1 MIPKYQ
7 KESIHFSKAQW
18 QAIYESGQNIL
29 VSASAGSG
37 KTSVLVERVIQKV
50 MQGVGVNELL
60 IVTFTEVA
68 ASQMKSRIKAA
79 IENKLRG
86 EDLTSEMKIHFYKQL
101 QDLPLANISTF
112 HAFCLTVIH
121 RFFHLVPMDPSFRL
135 QTDETEIQL
144 AKEEVWN
151 RLSEQLLEGE
161 DTENFQS
168 LISNFSTDKSDE
180 GLRDIVFQ
188 LYEFARVDSN
198 PCVWIQSLSKI
209 YEMKGDP
216 VDSPI
221 YQKLMKPSLLAK
233 LEHSLF
239 EFQLLF
245 EHAESTGNLKFIQM
259 CKEKLMWVRR
269 ATYFLEE
276 NRLEEWDGALRLVQ
290 FPAFRFSKKEENYED
305 VMALKSSWES
315 AKENLAQIANYGNY
329 LGGDSYHW
337 RILKQSERLVSN
349 LADVTLHFYQ
359 EYQQQK
365 EEDHLLDFSDLEH
378 FALKIFNTKN
388 DENIWEAQNYYKK
401 RFSEILIDEYQDVN
415 RLQIEILSK
424 VSRSNNQ
431 FMVGDVKQSIYSFRL
446 ADSTIFMEC
455 FDKFQDQNQGRLL
468 VLAENYRSREE
479 IIHFINLVFFQL
491 MDKDMGQIA
500 YSREVELVAG
510 TKFPESK
517 NFHPEILLYEQGDSV
532 VFDEGKEQDFKSAQ
546 AKEEGVDEDLETD
559 LKISSIEGEIHL
571 TAQKICE
578 LIDSSFEIWDDKKE
592 SFRPV
597 TYGDIVILT
606 STKSENKKIQEIL
619 THYGIANH
627 VTDANTYFQ
636 TTEIQTMMSLLK
648 IIDNPYQDIPLASVL
663 RSPIVGL
670 NEIELAEIRLQDK
683 QGYFYEAVKRKA
695 EVDSKIAHFL
705 EQLNHWRMMARKISL
720 AELIWD
726 IYSTS
731 AYVDF
736 VGAQRNGVQRQENL
750 YALAQRAAQFEE
762 NSARGLFQF
771 VRFIQKMQE
780 KKKDL
785 AEPVFATNENMVE
798 IMTIHRSKGLEF
810 PVVFLIHL
818 SKKFNLRDLSNDA
831 VMDEHLGLGI
841 CYLDLETRLQY
852 ESLPFL
858 MMRQI
863 KQEKLL
869 SEEYRKF
876 YVAMT
881 RAAQKLF
888 LVGSVK
894 NLENSLAK
902 WVSGVS
908 SKEVVLSKEVRLK
921 TQNFMDLLM
930 MTLIRH
936 RHGKWL
942 DLKREV
948 AEVSKIKF
956 HPANFEITNVN
967 SVQLYEKELKM
978 KAREVDQ
985 LNIGK
990 EKIQDYAEE
999 FRIAKRRLEFCYPHI
1014 VATKTASYQ
1023 SVSEMKQVFGVSDQE
1038 NYRALKLDPKELPTN
1053 RYVRRSLATPQF
1065 LESSSIQKITP
1076 AMIGVATHLL
1086 LKTVDLTVQPTEE
1099 ILVNLLQHFVK
1110 EGVLTRQVAEKI
1122 EIKKVVS
1129 FFETALG
1136 QLLLMHHENVYR
1148 EEAFSMLISPSKIYT
1163 NYSDVTDDKVLVHGM
1178 VDGYIDFGE
1187 EVLLFD
1193 YKTDRLSPVPKP
1205 EEIEE
1210 VKNRYQAQIL
1220 LYRLALEKALQKRVL
1235 SAKLI
1240 LLSENIVVE
1249 MQDSSLL

>member
-1 MIPKYQ
+1 MIPVYQ
-7 KESIHFSKAQW
+7 KERTHFSEVQW

-50 MQGVGVNELL
+50 MQGTGVNELL
-60 IVTFTEVA
+60 IVTFTEAA
-68 ASQMKSRIKAA
+68 ASQMKSRIKVA
-79 IENKLRG
+79 IEKKLR
-86 EDLTSEMKIHFYKQL
+86 EDDLTLEMKIHFSKQL
-101 QDLPLANISTF
+101 QELPLANISTF

-135 QTDETEIQL
+135 QTDETGIEL

-151 RLSEQLLEGE
+151 RLSERLLEGE

-198 PCVWIQSLSKI
+198 PRVWIQSLSKI
-209 YEMKGDP
+209 YKMEGDP
-216 VDSPI
+216 VSSPI
-221 YQKLMKPSLLAK
+221 YQKLMKPFLLAK
-233 LEHSLF
+233 LERSCF

-245 EHAESTGNLKFIQM
+245 ENAECTRNLKLIQM
-259 CKEKLMWVRR
+259 CEEKLQWVRR
-269 ATYFLEE
+269 AAHFLEE
-276 NRLEEWDGALRLVQ
+276 NKLEEWDEALRMVK
-290 FPAFRFSKKEENYED
+290 FSAFRFSKKEENYEE

-315 AKENLAQIANYGNY
+315 AKENLKKIANYENY
-329 LGGDSYHW
+329 LGRDSYHW
-337 RILKQSERLVSN
+337 RILKQSEGLVSY
-349 LADVTLHFYQ
+349 LASVTLHFYQ
-359 EYQQQK
+359 GYQQQK

-378 FALKIFNTKN
+378 FALKILNTKN
-388 DENIWEAQNYYKK
+388 DENLWEAQDYYQK
-401 RFSEILIDEYQDVN
+401 RFSEVLIDEYQDVN
-415 RLQIEILSK
+415 RLQVEILSK
-424 VSRSNNQ
+424 VSRNDNQ
-431 FMVGDVKQSIYSFRL
+431 FMVGDVKQSIYGFRL
-446 ADSTIFMEC
+446 ADPTLFMEC
-455 FDKFQDQNQGRLL
+455 FDKFQNQDVGRLL

-479 IIHFINLVFFQL
+479 IIHFINLVFSQL
-491 MDKDMGQIA
+491 MDKEMGQVS

-510 TKFPESK
+510 AKFPESE

-532 VFDEGKEQDFKSAQ
+532 VFDENEGADFKRDQ
-546 AKEEGVDEDLETD
+546 TKKEVEEDLEID
-559 LKISSIEGEIHL
+559 SKIGSVEGEICL
-571 TAQKICE
+571 TAQKISE
-578 LIDSSFEIWDDKKE
+578 LIDSSFEIWDGKKKG
-592 SFRPV
+592 FRPV

-636 TTEIQTMMSLLK
+636 TTEIQTMMSLLQ

-670 NEIELAEIRLQDK
+670 SEIELAEIRLQDK

-695 EVDSKIAHFL
+695 KTDSKIASFL
-705 EQLNHWRMMARKISL
+705 EQLDQWRMMARKTSL

-731 AYVDF
+731 AYLDF
-736 VGAQRNGVQRQENL
+736 VGAQRNGRQRQDNL
-750 YALAQRAAQFEE
+750 HALAQRAAQFEE
-762 NSARGLFQF
+762 NGARGLFQF

-785 AEPVFATNENMVE
+785 AEPVFATNENVVE
-798 IMTIHRSKGLEF
+798 IMTIHKSKGLEF
-810 PVVFLIHL
+810 PIVFLIHL
-818 SKKFNLRDLSNDA
+818 SKKFNLRDLSSDT

-841 CYLDLETRLQY
+841 CYLDLETCFQY

-858 MMRQI
+858 MMKQI

-881 RAAQKLF
+881 RAEQKLF
-888 LVGSVK
+888 LVGSLK
-894 NLENSLAK
+894 NWENSLAK
-902 WVSGVS
+902 WTSCAS
-908 SKEVVLSKEVRLK
+908 SKEIVLSKEMRLK

-936 RHGKWL
+936 RNGEWL
-942 DLKREV
+942 ASEREA

-956 HPANFEITNVN
+956 HPANFKITNVN
-967 SVQLYEKELKM
+967 SVQLYEKELKL
-978 KAREVDQ
+978 KARDVDQ
-985 LNIGK
+985 LNIGE

-999 FRIAKRRLEFCYPHI
+999 IRIAKRRLEFCYPH
-1014 VATKTASYQ
+1014 VAATQTASYQ
-1023 SVSEMKQVFGVSDQE
+1023 SVSEMKQVFGVPDQV
-1038 NYRALKLDPKELPTN
+1038 LKLASKKSSSN
-1053 RYVRRSLATPQF
+1053 RYVRRGLATPQF

-1076 AMIGVATHLL
+1076 AMVGTATHLL
-1086 LKTVDLTVQPTEE
+1086 LQTVDLAVQPTGE
-1099 ILVNLLQHFVK
+1099 IFINLLQHFVK
-1110 EGVLTRQVAEKI
+1110 EGVLTKQVAEKV
-1122 EIKKVVS
+1122 EIAKVVS
-1129 FFETALG
+1129 FFETEFG
-1136 QLLLMHHENVYR
+1136 QLLLRHHENVYR

-1163 NYSDVTDDKVLVHGM
+1163 NYSDASDDKVLVHGI

-1187 EVLLFD
+1187 DVLLFD
-1193 YKTDRLSPVPKP
+1193 YKTDRLSSVPMK
-1205 EEIEE
+1205 EELEE
-1210 VKNRYQAQIL
+1210 VKNRYQGQIL
-1220 LYRLALEKALQKRVL
+1220 LYRLALEKALRKRVS

-1240 LLSENIVVE
+1240 LLSANFVVE